1 MVKDLGPDYL
11 RHTQEVLSVVVVVL
25 VIMIVWIYAR
35 ILALTFSV
43 HEMHPRCF

>member
-11 RHTQEVLSVVVVVL
+11 RDTQEVLSVVVVL